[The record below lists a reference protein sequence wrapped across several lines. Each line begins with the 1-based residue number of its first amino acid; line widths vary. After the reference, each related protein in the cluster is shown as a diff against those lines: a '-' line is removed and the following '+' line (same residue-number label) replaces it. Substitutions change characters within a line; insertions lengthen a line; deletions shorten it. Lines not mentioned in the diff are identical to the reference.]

1 MGILNRGLSISL
13 AALCFCFAPAVLS
26 AGGQPEETKAETQK
40 SEEPEQS
47 TSSDSS
53 EMSGEMR
60 DEHRRMVEE
69 DIAGRGIENPAVL
82 EAMRSVPR
90 HGFVRKGDRS
100 RAYADKPLPIGEGQ
114 TISQPYI
121 VAYMTEILELQ
132 PGDRV
137 LEIGTGSGYQAAVLA
152 EITDKVYSIEIID
165 ELAARA
171 QENLAQNGYSEVKV
185 KQGDGYYGWEQYAPF
200 DAIIVTA
207 AAGHIPPP
215 LLEQLKPDGRMV
227 IPIGGVYEVQTL
239 MLVEKQA
246 SGEVR
251 TERLMPVRFVPFTGE
266 VRN

>member
-1 MGILNRGLSISL
+1 MGLLNRGLSISL
-13 AALCFCFAPAVLS
+13 AALCFSFAAVTALS
-26 AGGQPEETKAETQK
+26 AAGQPQK
-40 SEEPEQS
+40 PQTEKQPAS
-47 TSSDSS
+47 TDSS
-53 EMSGEMR
+53 EKSGEMR
-60 DEHRRMVEE
+60 EERRRMLEQ
-69 DIAGRGIENPAVL
+69 DIAGRGIEDPAVL

-100 RAYADKPLPIGEGQ
+100 RAYADKPLPIGQGQ

-121 VAYMTEILELQ
+121 VAYMTEMLELQ

-152 EITDKVYSIEIID
+152 QITNKVYSIEIID
-165 ELAARA
+165 ELASWA

-185 KQGDGYYGWEQYAPF
+185 KQGDGYYGWKQYAPF

-215 LLEQLKPDGRMV
+215 LLEQLKPDGRMI
-227 IPIGGVYEVQTL
+227 IPIGGVYEVQSL
-239 MLVEKQA
+239 MLVEKEA
-246 SGEVR
+246 SVEVR

-266 VRN
+266 AQK